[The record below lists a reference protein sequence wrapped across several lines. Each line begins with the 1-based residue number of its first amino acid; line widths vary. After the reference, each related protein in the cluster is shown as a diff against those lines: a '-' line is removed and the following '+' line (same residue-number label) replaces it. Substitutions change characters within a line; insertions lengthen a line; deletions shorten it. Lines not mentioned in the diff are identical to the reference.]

1 MKIINIDEAVKQL
14 NLGNVVGIPT
24 DTVYGLATTID
35 NINKLYDIKH
45 RDSNKK
51 IIYLIDDINKIDNL
65 EKEDIEVISNY
76 WPGNNSIVIDDQGYR
91 IPDHQDVIELIKQLG
106 KPIAVTSAN
115 ISGQEV
121 VKTVKEFSEVFND
134 IDLLKDNINNM
145 SFKASNVYR
154 YHKDSKG
161 FEQLR

>member
-14 NLGNVVGIPT
+14 NKGNVVGIPT
-24 DTVYGLATTID
+24 DTVYGLAATID
-35 NINKLYDIKH
+35 NIGKLYEIKH
-45 RDSNKK
+45 RDNNKK

-65 EKEDIEVISNY
+65 KKEDIELISTY
-76 WPGNNSIVIDDQGYR
+76 WPGNNSIIIDDQGYR
-91 IPDHQDVIELIKQLG
+91 IPKHQDVIELIKQLG

-121 VKTVKEFSEVFND
+121 VKTQKEFSEVFVD

-154 YHKDSKG
+154 YHKDSKE